1 MVAWL
6 RSSTASPRPF
16 QASALSSD
24 TSHHRSL
31 LQVQDVLQHLG
42 AQHNIGNRHPSFTL
56 AVETPDQV
64 LEVDVVQSQSSILPT
79 TTYSIHDRPS
89 REIGHLGYLNLV
101 SAGGDFVLL
110 TVNPGNGEV
119 RGVIKKFDQGW
130 IILKSRDGSTDVVR
144 RLTSN
149 EESENKL
156 DTKVLDGETRN
167 LRKSESSRQIQSIP
181 SNYLYQINLHLDIDF
196 SLVERN
202 GGSLCNVFS
211 YINSLISAANVVL
224 EREIMTHINVVRIRQ
239 TDFYDGVDLTDDALD
254 MMKEEYGGLNNEDVD
269 LHYALLG
276 NKLKGGLGE
285 RSGVAFIEK
294 SLCDSSRG
302 FGVVSGLEGDFDS
315 LDERFGADLKRF
327 MYAIA

>member
-1 MVAWL
+1 
-6 RSSTASPRPF
+6 
-16 QASALSSD
+16 
-24 TSHHRSL
+24 L

-42 AQHNIGNRHPSFTL
+42 AQHDIGNHHPSFTL

-64 LEVDVVQSQSSILPT
+64 LEVDVVQSQSAILPS

-89 REIGHLGYLNLV
+89 RKIGHLGYLNLV

-110 TVNPGNGEV
+110 TVNPGNGEI

-130 IILKSRDGSTDVVR
+130 IILKSGDGSKDAVR
-144 RLTSN
+144 RHTSN
-149 EESENKL
+149 KESENKL
-156 DTKVLDGETRN
+156 DTKVLNGETRN
-167 LRKSESSRQIQSIP
+167 LRNSELIQSFG

-202 GGSLCNVFS
+202 GGTLCHVFS

-239 TDFYDGVDLTDDALD
+239 SDLYVDVDLTDDALD
-254 MMKEEYGGLNNEDVD
+254 MMKDEYGGFNDDDVD

-302 FGVVSGLEGDFDS
+302 FGVVSGLEGDFDN
-315 LDERFGADLKRF
+315 LDERFGTDLKRF

>member
-1 MVAWL
+1 
-6 RSSTASPRPF
+6 
-16 QASALSSD
+16 
-24 TSHHRSL
+24 
-31 LQVQDVLQHLG
+31 
-42 AQHNIGNRHPSFTL
+42 
-56 AVETPDQV
+56 
-64 LEVDVVQSQSSILPT
+64 
-79 TTYSIHDRPS
+79 
-89 REIGHLGYLNLV
+89 LGYLNLV